1 MRNKIPFI
9 SVISII
15 GTTEESAVDPL
26 DAVLD
31 IRKELS
37 KKVRDT
43 FLTGLHPQK
52 ITETA
57 TVFSCHRDVC
67 CRLTEHVFSAGDSS
81 AF

>member
-1 MRNKIPFI
+1 MRNKIPVI

-26 DAVLD
+26 DAILD

-43 FLTGLHPQK
+43 FLTGVYPKK
-52 ITETA
+52 ITEAVTL
-57 TVFSCHRDVC
+57 FFFCHRDVC
-67 CRLTEHVFSAGDSS
+67 CR
-81 AF
+81 

>member
-1 MRNKIPFI
+1 MRNKIPVI

-26 DAVLD
+26 DAILD

-43 FLTGLHPQK
+43 VLTGLYPQK
-52 ITETA
+52 ITEVA
-57 TVFSCHRDVC
+57 TVFSCQRDLC
-67 CRLTEHVFSAGDSS
+67 CRLTTFI
-81 AF
+81 FCR